1 MDADSWLL
9 FALLILLILGGG
21 YFAAAETAFASV
33 NPVHIKQRAENG
45 EKRAKRAQYILD
57 HFNKALSSLLIG
69 NNIMHIGTASLA
81 TFLVAEVL
89 KHPEFTTYSTL
100 IVTVVVFFVS
110 EMIPKQFA
118 KDCPE
123 ITALLFAGSLY
134 WLMKILTPIA
144 AFFDMLSGFIT
155 KFFKVTPEPVITEDE
170 LIEAIDSLANEEE
183 GSEQRQ
189 QLLHSALKF
198 DDALVWNIMT
208 PLDAVVS
215 ISVDMKPEDVLAII
229 RTNKFSRLP
238 VYKTTPSNLIGVLDV
253 RTYIK
258 AHLTADGKPSVR
270 KLMQKA
276 MTTEDTKQI
285 DDLFDEMNQSR
296 KHMCLVMDSEK
307 KYVGIVTMED
317 ILEQLV
323 GEIYDEADDL
333 PADLSQQ
340 GKEAAV

>member
-45 EKRAKRAQYILD
+45 EKRAKRAQYVLD
-57 HFNKALSSLLIG
+57 HFNKALSTLLIG
-69 NNIMHIGTASLA
+69 NNIMHIGTASMA

-89 KHPEFTTYSTL
+89 KHPEYTTYSTL
-100 IVTVVVFFVS
+100 ITTAVVFLVS
-110 EMIPKQFA
+110 EMIPKQLA

-123 ITALLFAGSLY
+123 TTSLVFASSLC
-134 WLMKILTPIA
+134 WLMKILTPVS
-144 AFFDMLSGFIT
+144 AFFDALSNFVT

-170 LIEAIDSLANEEE
+170 LIEAIDSLASDEE

-189 QLLHSALKF
+189 ELLHSALKF

-208 PLDAVVS
+208 PLDQVVS
-215 ISVDMKPEDVLAII
+215 ISIDMTPEDVLAII
-229 RTNKFSRLP
+229 RTSKFSRLP
-238 VYKTTPSNLIGVLDV
+238 VYKTTPSNLVGVLDV

-258 AHLTADGKPSVR
+258 EHLKTDGKLSVR
-270 KLMQKA
+270 RLMQKA

-296 KHMCLVMDSEK
+296 KHMCLVMSSEK

-323 GEIYDEADDL
+323 GEIYDEADEI
-333 PADLSQQ
+333 PADLSQP